1 MSNLVL
7 FGAVGYFV
15 SNRHAQ
21 SVIAS
26 FTWNAKRCWNEDFD
40 AFSQQVV
47 IQRHQ
52 DPIPWLFRNLCL
64 GEGKPPDSILTLIVR
79 I

>member
-7 FGAVGYFV
+7 FGVVGYYV
-15 SNRHAQ
+15 SNRQPQ

-40 AFSQQVV
+40 AFSQQAV

-52 DPIPWLFRNLCL
+52 DPIPCFLETCIW
-64 GEGKPPDSILTLIVR
+64 GKEKTPTPN
-79 I
+79 